1 MDGLLTPLQHV
12 LFHLAGVDV
21 TWVEIFGF
29 GTGALCVYLVVIQNI
44 WNWPIGIA
52 NNAFFLLLFLD
63 SGLYADSALQ
73 IAFALLSVYGW
84 YQWLTRGPQTNDL
97 PVRRS
102 RATETAAQAAAALTG
117 TIAVSLILARF
128 TDSTVPVWDGAVL
141 ALSLVATYG
150 QALKLIESWWVW
162 IAVDAISVPLY
173 AVKGLYLTAFLY
185 AGFLALCVMGL
196 RAWTAELRHPA
207 VLAR

>member
-1 MDGLLTPLQHV
+1 MDRLLAPLQHV
-12 LFHLAGVDV
+12 LFHLGGVDV
-21 TWVEIFGF
+21 TWVEVFGF
-29 GTGALCVYLVVIQNI
+29 GTGALCVYLVVVQNI

-73 IAFALLSVYGW
+73 IAFGVLGCYGW
-84 YQWLTRGPQTNDL
+84 WQWLARGPRADEL

-102 RATETAAQAAAALTG
+102 RGGEAFGQLAASLAGTVLVAL
-117 TIAVSLILARF
+117 VLARF

-150 QALKLIESWWVW
+150 QALKLVESWWVW
-162 IAVDAISVPLY
+162 ILVDTISVPLY
-173 AVKGLYLTAFLY
+173 LAKGLYLTAILY
-185 AGFLALCVMGL
+185 AGFLALCLAGL
-196 RAWTAELRHPA
+196 RAWSTELRRARVA
-207 VLAR
+207 V